1 MKLVRLLSLVAVF
14 MGTSYAQADLDAKFD
29 GSGRV
34 RYENR
39 ENRDFN
45 DAVQDRNSFTGVRYR
60 LGVTLEGDEDTS
72 VYIQTQYTDTWGS
85 NSGGLSLNTM
95 SVYQA
100 YLTHKLSDNMELKL
114 GRQAMA
120 YGDHLIVGTVGW
132 SNVGRSFD
140 AAKLKYKHSL
150 GWVDVF
156 SAEVGSTSVFPP
168 TSVRNNF
175 SGIYAAFTKFE
186 FIDALDFYAFRSV
199 KLNGVD
205 DIIHAG
211 LRAKSKMGMLDYRFE
226 GTAQTKVT
234 ANQMD
239 LEVGYTLSE
248 DSKMRVA
255 VEAFTASKDYYQ
267 LYPTAHKWLGLADVL
282 FRRNL
287 NGLRLGFQMQAT
299 EKLNVKADY
308 HMFMRN
314 DDAVAVGWG
323 AGSLGTV
330 GTDKNIGSELDLVFN
345 YKLGEK
351 IGLLAGGSYFMAGDY
366 LKANGRPDDQIWFF
380 TQVATKF

>member
-1 MKLVRLLSLVAVF
+1 MKLGRLLSLLAVF
-14 MGTSYAQADLDAKFD
+14 SCASYAQADLDAKFD

-39 ENRDFN
+39 ENKDFN
-45 DAVQDRNSFTGVRYR
+45 DAAQDRSSLTGMRYR

-85 NSGGLSLNTM
+85 NSGGLSLNQM
-95 SVYQA
+95 SVFEA
-100 YLTHKLSDNMELKL
+100 YLTHKISDSMELKL
-114 GRQAMA
+114 GRQALA
-120 YGDHLIVGTVGW
+120 YGDELILGSVGW

-156 SAEVGSTSVFPP
+156 SAEVGVTPSPAP
-168 TSVRNNF
+168 TVRNNF
-175 SGIYAAFTKFE
+175 SGVYASFTKFD
-186 FIDALDFYAFRSV
+186 FINVLDFYAFRSV

-211 LRAKSKMGMLDYRFE
+211 LRAKSKLGSVDYRFE
-226 GTAQTKVT
+226 GTVQTKVT

-239 LEVGYTLSE
+239 LELGYTLSE

-255 VEAFTASKDYYQ
+255 VEAFTASKDYNQ

-282 FRRNL
+282 FRKNL

-299 EKLNVKADY
+299 EKLNFKANY

-314 DDAVAVGWG
+314 DDSVAVGWG
-323 AGSLGTV
+323 GTNLGTV
-330 GTDKNIGSELDLVFN
+330 GTDKDIGSELDLVFN

-351 IGLLAGGSYFMAGDY
+351 VGLLVGGSYFMAGDY
-366 LKANGRPDDQIWFF
+366 LAANGGPDDQTWFF